1 LTRSRFVKAYFGA
14 SQTSRHCCFSG
25 TPPAA
30 RARHPL
36 FASVSLK
43 TRGVPLFFADYT
55 ILGLVGLGRGIL
67 VTGIDNKQRR
77 LRGQRGEG
85 KFKAIAITAIIVFL
99 GYSAFKLLPPYIA
112 EYQLADKMQEQAR
125 FAVVNRYTEEQIR
138 ETIFKE
144 AQDLDVPI
152 KKEEIKVLAS
162 SSVVRISLDYTVP
175 VDLLVYKME
184 LHFTP
189 SSENKSIL

>member
-1 LTRSRFVKAYFGA
+1 LLT
-14 SQTSRHCCFSG
+14 TSVFW
-25 TPPAA
+25 
-30 RARHPL
+30 
-36 FASVSLK
+36 K
-43 TRGVPLFFADYT
+43 
-55 ILGLVGLGRGIL
+55 VGLGRNIL
-67 VTGIDNKQRR
+67 VIQIDGKQRR
-77 LRGQRGEG
+77 LRAERGEG
-85 KFKAIAITAIIVFL
+85 RFKAIAITAVIAFL

-125 FAVVNRYTEEQIR
+125 FAVVNRYTEDQIR

-162 SSVVRISLDYTVP
+162 ASVVRISLDYRVP
-175 VDLLVYKME
+175 IDLLVYKME

-189 SSENKSIL
+189 SSENKSLL